1 MRLSAIVLAGLC
13 AFGCATLSPAERA
26 SEALERAERARISYD
41 LNRAAAEYQVA
52 LDAEP
57 TNLMALRGL
66 IETHHLSGRLS
77 ELEARFSRQVALRPD
92 DAYAHE
98 ALGLVYFA
106 KASTHGKQ
114 AREHL
119 EEAARLEP
127 GVADFHYRL
136 GILLVESDAYAEA
149 REVLKKAV
157 DGAPK
162 DARYRLPYAV
172 SLARTGD
179 RAGAVEQLATIL
191 NLDPELWQVQRAEK
205 TAKALLDPFRGFP
218 AAAREQF
225 ELAMTWLSSDQAT
238 QATVVLDSLLSRYPD
253 LAVVHSLSGLA
264 AAKTDDAGR
273 AIAAFRRASELD
285 PRLAEPRMYLGDV
298 YFSRGRPESARE
310 HYEAAVSLN
319 PFLPDAWHRLAEVHL
334 KGEDRDQAALA
345 FERYLLLRPGDV
357 DAALVHASLVGEL
370 RRPEA
375 GRTWDRLRV
384 RFPQRIPVLV
394 GHAKFWY
401 VTGLRAGDDRRA
413 RNEAL
418 GKAKASLQRAVE
430 LDPENATAS
439 AMLAELNRM
448 K

>member
-1 MRLSAIVLAGLC
+1 MRVSALALAGLF
-13 AFGCATLSPAERA
+13 AVGCATLSPTERA
-26 SEALERAERARISYD
+26 NEALERAEQARVAYD
-41 LNRAAAEYQVA
+41 LNRASAEYQKA
-52 LDAEP
+52 LDAQP
-57 TNLMALRGL
+57 TNLTALRGL
-66 IETHHLSGRLS
+66 VETAHLAGRLG
-77 ELEARFSRQVALRPD
+77 ELEARFSAQVARHPN

-106 KASTHGKQ
+106 KASTHGKK
-114 AREHL
+114 ARFHL

-136 GILLVESDAYAEA
+136 GVFLVENDAYAEA

-162 DARYRLPYAV
+162 DPRYRLPYAV

-179 RAGAVEQLATIL
+179 RAGAVRQLATIL
-191 NLDPELWQVQRAEK
+191 DLDPEIWQVQRAEQ

-225 ELAMTWLSSDQAT
+225 ELAMTWLSSDQST
-238 QATVVLDSLLSRYPD
+238 QATVVLDSLLTRYPD

-273 AIAAFRRASELD
+273 AIAAFRRATELD
-285 PRLAEPRMYLGDV
+285 PQLAEPRMYLGDV

-310 HYEAAVSLN
+310 HYEAAVALN
-319 PFLPDAWHRLAEVHL
+319 PFLPDAWQRLAEVHL
-334 KGEDRDQAALA
+334 KAENRDSAAHA

-357 DAALVHASLVGEL
+357 DAALVHAAIVAEL
-370 RRPEA
+370 GRPEA
-375 GRTWDRLRV
+375 ARTWDRLRA
-384 RFPQRIPVLV
+384 RFPQRITVLV

-401 VTGLRAGDDRRA
+401 VAGLRAGNDQRA
-413 RNEAL
+413 RKSAL
-418 GKAKASLQRAVE
+418 EKARSSLERAVE
-430 LDPENATAS
+430 IDPDNVTAS
-439 AMLAELNRM
+439 AMLAELKRV